1 MRPAEAPVVPGY
13 EIHSHLGGGRSG
25 EVYRVRGE
33 DSDDVQA
40 LKVSHRSPRH
50 GAEDIAFKREYQL
63 HARLEHPNILRS
75 IRFGELD
82 EFRRFYTMPFVE
94 TVPLGSLFAR
104 HGIRAV
110 GEVALG
116 VCSALEYAHS
126 QGTLHSDIKP
136 ANVLVSA
143 GSDGRIGDV
152 LLSDFGHAQ
161 ALGRALTASV
171 QGTLAYMAPELVHG
185 WPPDARS
192 DLFSLGVTLYEAVS
206 ARRPYPDT
214 NPGDLLRSLAE
225 GKAPALTELMPDLE
239 PGWGALVD
247 SLICRNPAERPRSA
261 TETARRV
268 AELLGRHH
276 APSRD
281 AGGSR
286 AFFGS
291 TLCCV
296 GRDAEIERL
305 GRLVREGT
313 TRAALILGEE
323 GVGKTR
329 LAEEIARAVELEGWT
344 VCRSDA
350 RDGFGDGFRL
360 LRRVRR
366 QTRLLD
372 LTGRDDSESREHA
385 APPAAEVERLVNRL
399 IADTGAGGERCLYV
413 FDSLEGADVDSA
425 SFLQTLARRLRGT
438 SSFLLMVGR
447 TGPRSASPAQSAE
460 TEVEELRLEPLPREA
475 VRQLLL
481 AHLGAAGGP
490 GNGASP
496 PLDDLEL
503 DGLLDWLDR
512 HPGGNP
518 RRVESSLRA
527 LADRGA
533 LARRGAT
540 WTIVPGALE
549 TRPAAVGAR
558 ERGSATRV
566 LLPPESRPYLEVA
579 AVCGVPFDASL
590 LRAAEPYDA
599 GAAAAFLT
607 EAALQGI
614 LAQVA
619 GSPSRYR
626 FLDPE
631 AGRGL
636 YEASDPETRAG
647 IHRRVA
653 ELLAAE
659 PDPPLAEIAR
669 HFAAAGEPGPAGE
682 GYTRAAGANRAVGAL
697 GEAARCYA
705 LAWELRPPA
714 AQPRVPEFAR
724 DWIRALHDNGQFRDA
739 IAAADLILAGV
750 PEEEIARPT
759 VAHVLVTKATCLADA
774 GDRDAALRLLRS
786 VLDGPACSRDSR
798 LRILTLIQLGSFEAQ
813 SSEKAKA
820 REHLL
825 QARSLAETESL
836 PYEAGRAALQLG
848 QLCWREDDPATAL
861 EWHDKAYAHLVE
873 ADGRDLL
880 PSVWGNRAI
889 CHWDLLDARQAAASH
904 RRAADG
910 YEGQHRRAEAA
921 RSYQNLAYVLTETGQ
936 WTEADR
942 ALTAAEQLNR
952 TIRGPRQESY
962 FEFAQGRLAMY
973 RGRLEEAI
981 RHAETAVELAR
992 KVDDAFVSAGHRCLL
1007 GLVELE
1013 AGRLDECTRTSE
1025 QTLLLARK
1033 IGSPFAVAKS
1043 LYLLGAAAAAAGR
1056 PNQALQYLD
1065 DAFGVAEDAK
1075 QPVVRFRIQLQRAEL
1090 LAARGDRVAAER
1102 CLKDCRAL
1110 QERSES
1116 LLWKG
1121 MLHLAEGRVRAE
1133 AGDHDRACQVLASAY
1148 EIFAGLGAERL
1159 RGETLLRQAR
1169 SQVAVGSHHAARS
1182 SARHARSIYQSLG
1195 LAAPATPFPE
1205 DTSEKGGSLH
1215 TVRRILETAAS
1226 VSRDITTLQ
1235 SVDEVLERILD
1246 VAITYLGTERGVV
1259 ALADPET
1266 GELKVRFARNIDRE
1280 SIGDTLEISRSTL
1293 TSAGR
1298 EGEMVHT
1305 GDALADPQLGVH
1317 ESVRRERIRSLISL
1331 PIRWSDEIL
1340 GALYMDHRSLT
1351 DLFGREERL
1360 FLRFIADMAAIGIRN
1375 ARQFEIKEEAVRNLR
1390 GELEDDELTFPGT
1403 VVGRGPGLRELIR
1416 RGLRAARS
1424 GRVVLLTGPSGA
1436 GKDHFARVLHE
1447 ASGRTGAFVDCPL
1460 PALPHSLLEAELFGV
1475 ERGAATLVEQREGL
1489 IESARGGTLFLNEIG
1504 DLPVSLQPVLLHFI
1518 DKREFRRVGSARQN
1532 TLEALILCATNA
1544 DLESRVA
1551 DGAFRQDLFFRLSEC
1566 VLELP
1571 PLRDRVEDIPDLAD
1585 LILRE
1590 VERKSGRARRVLHPL
1605 ALDLLMR
1612 CSWEGNV
1619 RELRSCLSR
1628 AADETE
1634 TGLIEVHHLDSPSL
1648 RKIRHP
1654 AEGDPEEGGIRGEV
1668 HVVEIRRIHDAMSR
1682 AGGIITRA
1690 ATILALSEASLR
1702 RRIAKYHLEYL
1713 VVRRKPRRR

>member
-1 MRPAEAPVVPGY
+1 
-13 EIHSHLGGGRSG
+13 
-25 EVYRVRGE
+25 
-33 DSDDVQA
+33 
-40 LKVSHRSPRH
+40 
-50 GAEDIAFKREYQL
+50 
-63 HARLEHPNILRS
+63 
-75 IRFGELD
+75 
-82 EFRRFYTMPFVE
+82 
-94 TVPLGSLFAR
+94 
-104 HGIRAV
+104 
-110 GEVALG
+110 
-116 VCSALEYAHS
+116 
-126 QGTLHSDIKP
+126 
-136 ANVLVSA
+136 
-143 GSDGRIGDV
+143 
-152 LLSDFGHAQ
+152 
-161 ALGRALTASV
+161 
-171 QGTLAYMAPELVHG
+171 
-185 WPPDARS
+185 
-192 DLFSLGVTLYEAVS
+192 
-206 ARRPYPDT
+206 
-214 NPGDLLRSLAE
+214 
-225 GKAPALTELMPDLE
+225 MPDLE
-239 PGWGALVD
+239 PGWERLIQ
-247 SLICRNPAERPRSA
+247 SLISRNPAERPRSA
-261 TETARRV
+261 TETALLV
-268 AELLGRHH
+268 AELLGRSH
-276 APSRD
+276 APSRTG
-281 AGGSR
+281 GGSR

-291 TLCCV
+291 TLLCV
-296 GRDAEIERL
+296 GRDDELDRL
-305 GRLVREGT
+305 GSLVREGAK
-313 TRAALILGEE
+313 RSAILLGEE

-329 LAEEIARAVELEGWT
+329 LAEEVARAAELEGWT

-350 RDGFGDGFRL
+350 REGVGDGFRL

-372 LTGRDDSESREHA
+372 LTGRDDVQSRKHA
-385 APPAAEVERLVNRL
+385 APPRAEVERLVNRL
-399 IADTGAGGERCLYV
+399 IDDTGAASQRCLYV

-425 SFLQTLARRLRGT
+425 AFLRALSRRLRDT
-438 SSFLLMVGR
+438 DSFLLMVGR
-447 TGPRSASPAQSAE
+447 ADPRPAPEPSDTAE
-460 TEVEELRLEPLPREA
+460 SDAEEIRLDPLPRDA
-475 VRQLLL
+475 VRHLLL
-481 AHLGAAGGP
+481 AHLGAVTERD
-490 GNGASP
+490 NGAAP

-503 DGLLDWLDR
+503 DRLLHWLDR
-512 HPGGNP
+512 HAGGNP

-533 LARRGAT
+533 LARGGAT
-540 WTIVPGALE
+540 WTIAPGALE
-549 TRPAAVGAR
+549 SKPAAIGAR
-558 ERGSATRV
+558 ERGGATRV
-566 LLPPESRPYLEVA
+566 LLPVESRPYLEAA
-579 AVCGVPFDASL
+579 AVCGAQFDSTL
-590 LRAAEPYDA
+590 LQAVESHDPA
-599 GAAAAFLT
+599 AAAAFLT
-607 EAALQGI
+607 EAVLQGI
-614 LAQVA
+614 LTHVA

-631 AGRGL
+631 ACRGL
-636 YEASDPETRAG
+636 YEGTDPETRAG

-669 HFAAAGEPGPAGE
+669 HHAAAGDRTPACRA
-682 GYTRAAGANRAVGAL
+682 YTRAADANREVGAL

-705 LAWELRPPA
+705 RAWELRPTGDSA
-714 AQPRVPEFAR
+714 RFPEFVGNWVR
-724 DWIRALHDNGQFRDA
+724 TLFDNGQFRDA
-739 IAAADLILAGV
+739 IDAADRTLAGL
-750 PEEEIARPT
+750 PEKEAAQPT
-759 VAHVLVTKATCLADA
+759 VAHVLVTKATCLAEA

-786 VLDGPACSRDSR
+786 VLDGPAGRRDIR
-798 LRILTLIQLGSFEAQ
+798 LRVQTLIQLGTFEAHDN
-813 SSEKAKA
+813 EKDKA

-825 QARSLAETESL
+825 QARALAEQEGL

-848 QLCWREDDPATAL
+848 VLCWREDDPATAL

-889 CHWDLLDARQAAASH
+889 CQWDLLDARQAAVSH

-910 YEGQHRRAEAA
+910 YEEQHRRAEAA

-942 ALTAAEQLNR
+942 ALTAAERLNR

-962 FEFAQGRLAMY
+962 FKFAQARLAMY
-973 RGRLEEAI
+973 RGRLDEALG
-981 RHAETAVELAR
+981 HAEAAVELAGT
-992 KVDDAFVSAGHRCLL
+992 VGDAFVSAGHRCLL

-1013 AGRLDECTRTSE
+1013 AGRLDECIRTSE
-1025 QTLLLARK
+1025 QTLVLARK
-1033 IGSPFAVAKS
+1033 IDLKFAVAES
-1043 LYLLGAAAAAAGR
+1043 LHLLGSASAAAGR

-1065 DAFGVAEDAK
+1065 DAFAAAEDAK
-1075 QPVVRFRIQLQRAEL
+1075 QPAVRFRIQLQRAEL

-1121 MLHLAEGRVRAE
+1121 LLHLAEGRVRAE
-1133 AGDHDRACQVLASAY
+1133 CGDHERACQVLAGAY
-1148 EIFAGLGAERL
+1148 EIFAGMGAERL

-1195 LAAPATPFPE
+1195 LDVPDTPFPE
-1205 DTSEKGGSLH
+1205 DTAEKGSSLH

-1331 PIRWSDEIL
+1331 PIRWGDEIL

-1403 VVGRGPGLRELIR
+1403 VVGRGPALRELIR

-1436 GKDHFARVLHE
+1436 GKDHFARVLHD

-1460 PALPHSLLEAELFGV
+1460 PALPATLLEAELFGV

-1489 IESARGGTLFLNEIG
+1489 VETAHGGALFLNEIG
-1504 DLPVSLQPVLLHFI
+1504 DLPRALQPVLLHFI
-1518 DKREFRRVGSARQN
+1518 DKREYRRVGSSEQHS
-1532 TLEALILCATNA
+1532 LDALILCATNA
-1544 DLESRVA
+1544 DLESKVA
-1551 DGAFRQDLFFRLSEC
+1551 DGSFRQDLFFRLSEC

-1571 PLRDRVEDIPDLAD
+1571 PLHERVEDIPDLAD

-1590 VERKSGRARRVLHPL
+1590 VERRSGQARRVLHPL

-1612 CSWEGNV
+1612 CPWEGNV

-1634 TGLIEVHHLDSPSL
+1634 TGLIEAHHLDSPSL
-1648 RKIRHP
+1648 RKIRGG
-1654 AEGDPEEGGIRGEV
+1654 ADGDPEEGGIRGEV
-1668 HVVEIRRIHDAMSR
+1668 HVVEIRRIHDAMNR

-1690 ATILALSEASLR
+1690 ATILGLSEASLR
-1702 RRIAKYHLEYL
+1702 RRISKYHLEYL
-1713 VVRRKPRRR
+1713 VVRRKPRRRKSASAGTDE